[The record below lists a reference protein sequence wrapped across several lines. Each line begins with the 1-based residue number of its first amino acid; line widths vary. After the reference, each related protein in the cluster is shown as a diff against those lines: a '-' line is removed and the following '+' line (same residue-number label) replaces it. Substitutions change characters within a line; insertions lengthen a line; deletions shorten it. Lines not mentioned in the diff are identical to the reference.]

1 MDLYD
6 VKAPAFHCPL
16 NCREIDRLYRAGVLG
31 GRQACKPKG
40 EARWQTIDELFPL
53 LKYEADAPPL
63 RFEDP
68 AKSQRRRRLVSI
80 CALLLALLGA
90 VILHSWVQSAPP
102 ADTRQPIRQKS
113 LQAAQPAVVSF
124 TSFSSGTF
132 TNRSAI
138 ALDPGVVMAEESHI
152 R

>member
-6 VKAPAFHCPL
+6 VKARGFHCPL

-53 LKYEADAPPL
+53 LKYKADAPPL
-63 RFEDP
+63 CFEDP
-68 AKSQRRRRLVSI
+68 AKSRRRRRLVSI

-90 VILHSWVQSAPP
+90 AIFASWVQNAPP
-102 ADTRQPIRQKS
+102 ADTRQPARQKKF
-113 LQAAQPAVVSF
+113 QAAQPAW
-124 TSFSSGTF
+124 
-132 TNRSAI
+132 NA
-138 ALDPGVVMAEESHI
+138 
-152 R
+152 